1 METAGK
7 ILKNNEK
14 LWKKLSANLELIASE
29 WIQINELIIEGNKSR
44 PIKLKFSIFF
54 AYKLCA
60 YGNKTHR
67 PIEILDFYRFKCLRK
82 SP

>member
-44 PIKLKFSIFF
+44 PIKLKFSILF
-54 AYKLCA
+54 C
-60 YGNKTHR
+60 
-67 PIEILDFYRFKCLRK
+67 IQIVCIW
-82 SP
+82 